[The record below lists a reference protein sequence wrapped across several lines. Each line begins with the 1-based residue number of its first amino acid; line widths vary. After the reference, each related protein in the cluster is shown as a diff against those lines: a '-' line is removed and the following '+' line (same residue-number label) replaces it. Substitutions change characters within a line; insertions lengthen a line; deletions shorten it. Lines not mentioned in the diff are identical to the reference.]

1 LLSAAAAGI
10 SIRHYSNVSNV
21 YHHGRAKRETT
32 KAKITSGER
41 NNIPCVCF
49 IYHPERRLM

>member
-41 NNIPCVCF
+41 EITFLVCVLFIIPSAA
-49 IYHPERRLM
+49 